1 MLWGIRP
8 VEQQAAY
15 GLAVQRLRN
24 QIHLGLL
31 QPLERLPSERSLAE
45 TMAVSRVTLREALRI
60 LETEGYVTIKR
71 GATGGAI
78 VRDEEHLRALALRRI
93 ARDPAA
99 TMRVVEFLG
108 VNERVAARFAA
119 ARRTPAHLKR
129 MREATAEIGHASSFG
144 ALRRAESLFRM
155 ALAEASLNP
164 LLVRALEEAG
174 ASAFLPLP
182 QGGLQ
187 QAVSASHAERS
198 ALLRSVEARSEPDA
212 EAAVASILDGEWAR
226 FRKLPKAS

>member
-15 GLAVQRLRN
+15 GLAVERLRN

-31 QPLERLPSERSLAE
+31 QPLERLPAERSLAE
-45 TMAVSRVTLREALRI
+45 TMAVSRVTLREAIRI
-60 LETEGYVTIKR
+60 LETEGYITIKR

-78 VRDEEHLRALALRRI
+78 VRDEDHLRGMALRRI

-119 ARRTPAHLKR
+119 TRRTPAHLKR
-129 MREATAEIGHASSFG
+129 MREAVCEISRAASFG

-155 ALAEASLNP
+155 AMAEASLNP
-164 LLVRALEEAG
+164 LLARALEDAG
-174 ASAFLPLP
+174 ASAFLPLA
-182 QGGLQ
+182 QG
-187 QAVSASHAERS
+187 
-198 ALLRSVEARSEPDA
+198 ALA
-212 EAAVASILDGEWAR
+212 EAAAASREEYDELLQAVEKRAEREAEAAAAAILDREWVR
-226 FRKLPKAS
+226 FRALPKAS